1 MSDSQQ
7 VPGGARGLAAD
18 HLRSLLGRR
27 IQHIGYKIAGESA
40 SDLGVDYA
48 AFVHEVGHAVV
59 ITTEATTT
67 VLEWCIRSYDE
78 FLNIVTAPDSADSAA
93 VSQLLDAT
101 NLPQWRPFLDAPISG
116 FGVATHQ
123 AENGADL
130 LWALRIESANGAAAV
145 VALGEERDGVL
156 TYQPDNLLVIFQPEL
171 AQELQVVDA
180 PDSAWG
186 RDLTL

>member
-7 VPGGARGLAAD
+7 LPGSTRGLAVD

-27 IQHIGYKIAGESA
+27 IQQVGYKVAGDRA
-40 SDLGVDYA
+40 PDLGVDYA
-48 AFVHEVGHAVV
+48 GSVHEVGHAVV

-67 VLEWCIRSYDE
+67 VLEWCIQNYDE
-78 FLNIVTAPDSADSAA
+78 FLNVVIAPDSADSAA
-93 VSQLLDAT
+93 VAQLVDAT
-101 NLPQWRPFLDAPISG
+101 SLPQWAPFLDAPISG

-123 AENGADL
+123 SEDGAEL
-130 LWALRIESANGAAAV
+130 LWALRIDSASGPTAV

-156 TYQPDNLLVIFQPEL
+156 TYQPDNLLVIFRPEV
-171 AQELQVVDA
+171 AQELQVIDG